1 MLGYPVPNISTTGE
15 ASSPDHVAGE
25 TPPYRQPR
33 GKKKDPVKPRTGGIA
48 KPRRA
53 RMPRGGRAEDVP
65 TPPSVHRTLEVW
77 HDEKCHTIPI
87 QLLPA

>member
-1 MLGYPVPNISTTGE
+1 MLGYPVPNISIAEE
-15 ASSPDHVAGE
+15 APSLDPVK
-25 TPPYRQPR
+25 R
-33 GKKKDPVKPRTGGIA
+33 GKRKDPVKPRTGGIA

-53 RMPRGGRAEDVP
+53 RMPRRGRAENVP

-77 HDEKCHTIPI
+77 HDEKRHTIPI